1 MEGKK
6 IALYLLV
13 FLAAFCIIF
22 LPGYSEL
29 NKLKEENEQ
38 LQKRIRL
45 LEEHND
51 KLKAELV
58 MMHEDPGYVEKK
70 ARDKLGIVKKGEV
83 IYKKRQ
89 ENADAGL

>member
-6 IALYLLV
+6 IAVYLLI
-13 FLAAFCIIF
+13 FLAVFCIIF

-38 LQKRIRL
+38 MQKRISL

-51 KLKAELV
+51 KLKEELV
-58 MMHEDPGYVEKK
+58 LMREDPDYLERK
-70 ARDKLGIVKKGEV
+70 AREKLGIVKKGEV
-83 IYKKRQ
+83 IYKKRR
-89 ENADAGL
+89 ESGDEAL